1 MTSFKFEFDS
11 VSSQF
16 QERDSYNGTWA
27 IQGYTVSAPD
37 DVYDGMSTFG
47 FLYANPEVTWEDFPA
62 SIIGSQKWY
71 QKEYKRLEDERERRE
86 NELDYDLSEEYYP
99 KFEDLDMKAEE
110 FENWIFSK
118 NYSFEV
124 LKINSFNYKCTYS
137 KWDDCGDCDEYKEG
151 VKAKFKVFGTTCFGQ
166 SFEIKAEDDDASF
179 EPDENVI
186 AYMCSY
192 TETEY
197 ESKMDK
203 AYVPSYIPFKEMVNK
218 MRNTRNNDGILK
230 SQLVYTVLTSQGGD
244 EFTDEFGTM
253 EDAVD
258 NALSHWGYL
267 TDSEKRKYTN
277 ERNGATFSVW
287 SGTEEEPMW
296 TCILDF
302 KDVLR
307 WEQDGNVDANVR
319 NAMWIARMDEVQS
332 NL

>member
-11 VSSQF
+11 IDSQF

-37 DVYDGMSTFG
+37 DVYDGMCTFG

-99 KFEDLDMKAEE
+99 IFKDLDMKAEE

-118 NYSFEV
+118 DYSFDV

-137 KWDDCGDCDEYKEG
+137 KWDECGDCDEYKEG

-197 ESKMDK
+197 ESKMNK
-203 AYVPSYIPFKEMVNK
+203 AYVPNYIPFKEMVNK
-218 MRNTRNNDGILK
+218 MRNTRNNDRIVKGGGATVTVALLK
-230 SQLVYTVLTSQGGD
+230 WWIEENITGDIMSVLDTYIGD
-244 EFTDEFGTM
+244 ARLHLPQDESEIEGDSIKTP
-253 EDAVD
+253 
-258 NALSHWGYL
+258 WGYVPKWGYAFN
-267 TDSEKRKYTN
+267 DN
-277 ERNGATFSVW
+277 W
-287 SGTEEEPMW
+287 W
-296 TCILDF
+296 
-302 KDVLR
+302 
-307 WEQDGNVDANVR
+307 
-319 NAMWIARMDEVQS
+319 DE
-332 NL
+332 